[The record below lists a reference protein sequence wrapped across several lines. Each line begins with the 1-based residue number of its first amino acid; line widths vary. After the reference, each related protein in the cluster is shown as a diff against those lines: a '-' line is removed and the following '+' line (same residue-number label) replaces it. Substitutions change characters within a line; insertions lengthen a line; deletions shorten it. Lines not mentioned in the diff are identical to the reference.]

1 MAVEHLVIAG
11 KSGVGKSTTAAN
23 LSAALAET
31 GKRVLLVGYDSRWSS
46 TSVLRGGNDLIP
58 LPGWLGEEAPLYAL
72 GHAGALCL
80 ELGTTLK
87 SGAATENDILT
98 HPLIAGYDPEYVLH
112 DTAGEP
118 AGSFKL
124 PAGIEGLS
132 RLLAVTSADMCALQA
147 VNDLFA
153 WFNTIAAA
161 ECRFGGV
168 VANNLSGPLY
178 EAIVSDFAS
187 QTAAVISATVPRSIM
202 VSVSDFYS
210 QTLLQ
215 SAPFSH
221 VSFAYRKLARSL
233 VGGMESRRPRP
244 LSREALS
251 SWAQKWGDIISEL
264 ETGVVNGGL
273 GI

>member
-23 LSAALAET
+23 LSAALAEK
-31 GKRVLLVGYDSRWSS
+31 GKRVLLIGYDSRWSS
-46 TSVLRGGNDLIP
+46 TGILCGGNELTP
-58 LPGWLGEEAPLYAL
+58 LPGWQGEDAPLQAL

-80 ELGTTLK
+80 EAGAALE
-87 SGAATENDILT
+87 SGAATGGEILT
-98 HPLIAGYDPEYVLH
+98 HPLIADYDPEYVVH
-112 DTAGEP
+112 DTAWEP
-118 AGSFKL
+118 AGSFTL
-124 PAGIEGLS
+124 PPGIDGVS
-132 RLLAVTSADMCALQA
+132 RLLAVTSADKCALQA
-147 VNDLFA
+147 VNDIFA
-153 WFNTIAAA
+153 WLNTVASA

-187 QTAAVISATVPRSIM
+187 QTGAVISATVPRSIT

-221 VSFAYRKLARSL
+221 VSYAYRKLARDLEKS
-233 VGGMESRRPRP
+233 GEKRRPKP
-244 LSREALS
+244 LSSDALS
-251 SWAQKWGDIISEL
+251 NWAQKWGDIITEL
-264 ETGVVNGGL
+264 ETGVVKDGL

>member
-1 MAVEHLVIAG
+1 MAVEHVVIAG

-31 GKRVLLVGYDSRWSS
+31 GKRVLLIGYDSRWSS
-46 TSVLRGGNDLIP
+46 TGILRGGSELIP
-58 LPGWLGEEAPLYAL
+58 LPGWQGEDAPLQAL
-72 GHAGALCL
+72 GQAGALCL
-80 ELGTTLK
+80 EAGAALE
-87 SGAATENDILT
+87 SGAATGGEILN
-98 HPLIAGYDPEYVLH
+98 HPLVADYDPEYVVH
-112 DTAGEP
+112 DTAWDP
-118 AGSFKL
+118 AGSFTL
-124 PAGIEGLS
+124 PRIDGVS
-132 RLLAVTSADMCALQA
+132 RLLAVTSADKCALQA
-147 VNDLFA
+147 VNDIFA
-153 WFNTIAAA
+153 WLNTVASA

-187 QTAAVISATVPRSIM
+187 QTGAVISATVPRSIM

-221 VSFAYRKLARSL
+221 VSYAYRKLARDLAKS
-233 VGGMESRRPRP
+233 GEKRRPKP
-244 LSREALS
+244 LSRDALS
-251 SWAQKWGDIISEL
+251 NWAQKWGDIITEL
-264 ETGVVNGGL
+264 ETGVVKDGL